1 MGRKRNYL
9 RKKKELKKERRIMK
23 KTVNVFKSRQWY
35 SKLKFLCDTRVPL
48 IERKIKE
55 LEQMKKPMNF

>member
-9 RKKKELKKERRIMK
+9 REKKELKKERRIMK
-23 KTVNVFKSRQWY
+23 KTVNIFKARQWY
-35 SKLKFLCDTRVPL
+35 SKLKFLCDTRVSL

-55 LEQMKKPMNF
+55 LLEIEG